1 MIARRHLN
9 VKNLA
14 RAPRMGHIL
23 GCVSVWPR
31 YHEVYRGHTAREES
45 PHSAGT
51 QGGGG
56 PGVLGLPPVPG
67 PSPSARVAAPL
78 STFVVCRWARPPP
91 LVLVLPV
98 GVLLVPR

>member
-1 MIARRHLN
+1 
-9 VKNLA
+9 
-14 RAPRMGHIL
+14 MGHIL

-56 PGVLGLPPVPG
+56 PGVLGCHRCRGFRPRPGWQPPL
-67 PSPSARVAAPL
+67 A
-78 STFVVCRWARPPP
+78 TFVVCRWARPPP